1 MYIITFY
8 SDISIYWI
16 FIFSTKKDL
25 LGHVS
30 TVASNILFF
39 LFNFEVVIIGNQD
52 LTDRIIG
59 QSFHIDT
66 WGLCTINVTSRTLSE
81 YVCQY
86 LSQTLVFDIHYFTS
100 CCFLYHNARYYWE
113 ISFTLST
120 SFCWIRNYNV
130 DDYNYPTHDYKFLYF
145 LQLIFHQ

>member
-1 MYIITFY
+1 MYF
-8 SDISIYWI
+8 
-16 FIFSTKKDL
+16 FILTSRYAEDLFTLHKNL
-25 LGHVS
+25 LGHFS
-30 TVASNILFF
+30 TVASNILFV
-39 LFNFEVVIIGNQD
+39 LFHFEVVIIGNHD

-100 CCFLYHNARYYWE
+100 CCFLYHNARYFWE
-113 ISFTLST
+113 IYFTLPTLCS
-120 SFCWIRNYNV
+120 WILNYNV
-130 DDYNYPTHDYKFLYF
+130 DVGDDSKLRMR
-145 LQLIFHQ
+145 

>member
-1 MYIITFY
+1 MYF
-8 SDISIYWI
+8 
-16 FIFSTKKDL
+16 FILTSRYAEDSFALHKNL
-25 LGHVS
+25 LGHFP
-30 TVASNILFF
+30 TVACNILFF
-39 LFNFEVVIIGNQD
+39 LFHFEVVIIGNQD

-100 CCFLYHNARYYWE
+100 CCFLYHNARYFWE
-113 ISFTLST
+113 NSFTLSIL
-120 SFCWIRNYNV
+120 FCWILNYNV
-130 DDYNYPTHDYKFLYF
+130 DGWF
-145 LQLIFHQ
+145 